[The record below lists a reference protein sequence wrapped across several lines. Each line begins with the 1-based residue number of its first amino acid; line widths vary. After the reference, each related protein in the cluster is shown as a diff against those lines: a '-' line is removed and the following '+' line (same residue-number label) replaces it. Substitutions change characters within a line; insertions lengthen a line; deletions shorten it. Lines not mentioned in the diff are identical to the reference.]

1 MRRSILPIEFSPL
14 AGRVGDVY
22 QVSPTE
28 WCSSC
33 PQCGGDDRFR
43 MWTNATGRNKVFG
56 WCRQCS
62 YIWSPKKEKPM
73 SPAEFEQWRQEQIK
87 VEEERKRQ
95 AEQALKLLHSERIW
109 EFYHL
114 NRGEYGIEF
123 WQKRGIPKEWQEY
136 WKLGMYG
143 NYALSADYHS
153 PAATI
158 PMWHE
163 NWEIDNVK
171 LRVLNPRDDTE
182 RYRAIYKTGLK
193 PKPFIAFPDL
203 ISKSALVV
211 EGEIK
216 AMVCAAYKS
225 KDYQVVGLPSATP
238 DANALTNLKIFDTI
252 YLSLDPDARVGTLGG
267 KNPITPEKRI
277 IDIVGSERIRLVHL
291 HDKVDDLILNYGL
304 NIDSAV
310 KVAKPCLKS

>member
-1 MRRSILPIEFSPL
+1 
-14 AGRVGDVY
+14 
-22 QVSPTE
+22 
-28 WCSSC
+28 
-33 PQCGGDDRFR
+33 
-43 MWTNATGRNKVFG
+43 
-56 WCRQCS
+56 
-62 YIWSPKKEKPM
+62 M
-73 SPAEFEQWRQEQIK
+73 SPEQFEKWRQEQII

-95 AEQALKLLHSERIW
+95 AEHALKLLRSEKIW

-123 WQKRGIPKEWQEY
+123 WQKRGIPQEWQDY
-136 WKLGMYG
+136 WKLGMFG
-143 NYALSADYHS
+143 DYAVAPDYHS

-171 LRVLNPRDDTE
+171 LRVLKPRDDSE

-193 PKPFIAFPDL
+193 PQPFVAFPDL
-203 ISKSALVV
+203 TFKSALVV

-216 AMVCAAYKS
+216 AMVCAAYKTREM
-225 KDYQVVGLPSATP
+225 QVIGLPSATP
-238 DANALTNLKIFDTI
+238 DASALTKLRDYDTI
-252 YLSLDPDARVGTLGG
+252 FLCLDPDARVKGLGG
-267 KNPITPEKRI
+267 KNPITPEKRL

-291 HDKVDDLILNYGL
+291 HDKVDDLILKYGL

-310 KVAKPCLKS
+310 KVAKQCQQ